1 MYKFL
6 GRNDKK
12 IKQTHLPCSLIT
24 LLPIVP
30 LQITISIRL
39 QLKYSYNKLAMS
51 RSDAKHKAKLC
62 RKFSHSMENL
72 ETIMKNLRV
81 HDYDE
86 HKEKT
91 GILFL
96 KDKSRI

>member
-30 LQITISIRL
+30 LLITISIRL
-39 QLKYSYNKLAMS
+39 QLKYSYNKLTMS

-91 GILFL
+91 GTFFF
-96 KDKSRI
+96 KR